1 MRGARE
7 GGGNKQPKRW
17 PNAEGERRRGEGWTE
32 VEESILSVP
41 LLLGRIE

>member
-17 PNAEGERRRGEGWTE
+17 PNAEGERRGEGWTE